1 MNYRWTEI
9 PMAIIDAHKLGAPQQ
24 LLLDSAVWIA
34 ATTSATGV
42 VAPELLLILEQAAHE
57 GRLYVSTATVW
68 ELALLAQRG
77 AINFGDFPIW
87 LADQTR
93 PPGVTLIP
101 ITGELA
107 YESTTLP
114 GWTVPTGTAQA
125 GVVGVHSAAVGSVT
139 SSEAID
145 RFLVSTARRIGA
157 VVVTTDPAILTYA
170 ASGPLNAYD
179 ARP

>member
-1 MNYRWTEI
+1 
-9 PMAIIDAHKLGAPQQ
+9 MAIIDAHKLAAPQQ

-34 ATTSATGV
+34 ATTSTAGV

-77 AINFGDFPIW
+77 AINFGDFPMW

-114 GWTVPTGTAQA
+114 NWTVQTGAATRS
-125 GVVGVHSAAVGSVT
+125 HRPAVGSVL
-139 SSEAID
+139 SSEAVD
-145 RFLVSTARRIGA
+145 RFLVSTALRTGSI
-157 VVVTTDPAILTYA
+157 VVTTDPAMLEYA